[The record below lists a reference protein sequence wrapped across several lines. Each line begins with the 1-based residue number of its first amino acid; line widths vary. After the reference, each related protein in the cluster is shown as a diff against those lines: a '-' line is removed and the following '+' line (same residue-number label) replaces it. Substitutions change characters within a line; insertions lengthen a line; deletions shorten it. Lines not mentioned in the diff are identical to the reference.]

1 MTCMWSVRGAVRGL
15 QGRWGVKVPSLLGR
29 LGGSVENRG
38 LVWLYEMTDVRA
50 GWGGAQAGNKRLGNV
65 SGQMKLK

>member
-38 LVWLYEMTDVRA
+38 LVWLYEMTDVR
-50 GWGGAQAGNKRLGNV
+50 GGGGGHKLETNV
-65 SGQMKLK
+65 WEMLVDR

>member
-50 GWGGAQAGNKRLGNV
+50 GWGGHKLETNV
-65 SGQMKLK
+65 WEMLVDR

>member
-38 LVWLYEMTDVRA
+38 LVWLYEMTDVQ
-50 GWGGAQAGNKRLGNV
+50 GGGGHKLETNV
-65 SGQMKLK
+65 REMLVDR